1 MHMHEAAREWRTGNC
16 VLRSV
21 YGSCA
26 SCDWRVIIGMK
37 TRRPL
42 CLPSV
47 MMIAVSSR
55 GVMRSMIRRVPLH
68 MPSSGRML
76 RMRMTTAPT
85 LSNRRCCCRPAGSCW
100 LHSSVFQTPEAS
112 STALSMLRLS
122 CRAPGI
128 RSSIRLLISL
138 TSSRFGASTVR
149 PVTYLHART
158 LHSHAHEHD
167 MSCTCTCCHM
177 CMDMHTCYMH
187 VNAVLLCCS
196 VAPCPCILL
205 DGRVA

>member
-1 MHMHEAAREWRTGNC
+1 MRLLRPPGQWRTGNC
-16 VLRSV
+16 VRRSV

-26 SCDWRVIIGMK
+26 SCDCRVIIGMN

-47 MMIAVSSR
+47 MMIAVSRR

-76 RMRMTTAPT
+76 RIRMTTAPT
-85 LSNRRCCCRPAGSCW
+85 LSKRRCCCRPAGSCW

-138 TSSRFGASTVR
+138 TCSRFGASTVR
-149 PVTYLHART
+149 PFTYLLSHVHMST
-158 LHSHAHEHD
+158 CHAHVHVQVHV
-167 MSCTCTCCHM
+167 SCSYACTCNIVMQM
-177 CMDMHTCYMH
+177 CSAT
-187 VNAVLLCCS
+187 VQ
-196 VAPCPCILL
+196 
-205 DGRVA
+205 